1 MVTPASIWVESHV
14 LGVVLPTPPH
24 ILIRLLIAELEELQ
38 ARQLEK
44 WADSGFVD
52 LSTVGILG

>member
-1 MVTPASIWVESHV
+1 M

-24 ILIRLLIAELEELQ
+24 ILIRLLIAELEEVQ